1 MIKPVFLIPLL
12 LIFGGCTTISG
23 YDSKSKFSCKAPN
36 GVSCS
41 SMSGV
46 YANAVQDNLPG
57 LRRSSGTDNQSAS
70 RTEKVG
76 KSDTTQQPTGIEERT
91 AYHITGRP
99 PQSGEP
105 ILIKP
110 KLLRVWIAPWEDAD
124 GDLHDQSY
132 IYMLADYGRWVI
144 EHHRQR
150 IVDEYR
156 PTSLVTIGDNL
167 KDIASEQSA
176 KKADFRQFS
185 PLPQPPQP
193 SQYSAPPSPMR
204 QQHAPLPQDDI
215 YPEEQF

>member
-12 LIFGGCTTISG
+12 LVLGGCTTFSG
-23 YDSKSKFSCKAPN
+23 YDSGSKFACKAPD

-57 LRRSSGTDNQSAS
+57 LGKIGNTDNQSAS
-70 RTEKVG
+70 RTDKVG
-76 KSDTTQQPTGIEERT
+76 KADTTQLPTDAEDRGLSRIIGKT
-91 AYHITGRP
+91 

-110 KLLRVWIAPWEDAD
+110 KLLRVWIAPWEDSD

-144 EHHRQR
+144 EHNRQR
-150 IVDEYR
+150 IVNEYR
-156 PTSLVTIGDNL
+156 PTSLLSGGNI
-167 KDIASEQSA
+167 KDKSSEQSA
-176 KKADFRQFS
+176 KTAGFRQFS

-193 SQYSAPPSPMR
+193 SQYSSLPPPMP
-204 QQHAPLPQDDI
+204 QQPLSQDNI
-215 YPEEQF
+215 YLEDQF

>member
-12 LIFGGCTTISG
+12 LVLGGCTTLSG
-23 YDSKSKFSCKAPN
+23 YDSGSKFSCKAPD

-46 YANAVQDNLPG
+46 YSNAVQDNLPG
-57 LRRSSGTDNQSAS
+57 LRKGGDTDNQSTS
-70 RTEKVG
+70 RTSSVG
-76 KSDTTQQPTGIEERT
+76 KADTTQQPTGIEERT
-91 AYHITGRP
+91 ASHITGRT

-144 EHHRQR
+144 EHHRQH
-150 IVDEYR
+150 IIDEYH
-156 PTSLVTIGDNL
+156 PTSLVTGGNL
-167 KDIASEQSA
+167 NDRASEQSA
-176 KKADFRQFS
+176 KTADFRQFP
-185 PLPQPPQP
+185 PLPQPSQP